1 MNKTLIFLSIVLA
14 VNLIVFLLYII
25 DKRKAI
31 KGSWR
36 IPEKVLL
43 WWALP
48 APWGAFAG
56 MRLVRHKTQ
65 HKKFTI
71 LVSLFMTLHVVLTA
85 GYVYHFIIAV

>member
-1 MNKTLIFLSIVLA
+1 MNKTLMILGAVVA
-14 VNLIVFLLYII
+14 VNLITFLLYAI

-31 KGSWR
+31 KNKWR
-36 IPEKVLL
+36 IPERVLL

-56 MRLVRHKTQ
+56 MKIIRHKTQ

-71 LVSLFMTLHVVLTA
+71 LVPLFMVLHIVLLA
-85 GYVYHFIIAV
+85 GYVYHFVINA